1 MPFSINRRR
10 LITLLLLA
18 VLVTVVVAVAVA
30 LRFARQQHSTE
41 ASDNH
46 PRVAGEPFF
55 IVPATGATLVQGKQ
69 RYAMYCA
76 SCHGAQ
82 LQGEPNWRQRM
93 VNGRLPAPPHD
104 VSGHTWHHADAQLV
118 SMVRDGFV
126 PGVTAPIGYE
136 SNMPAF
142 GAVLSDAEIE
152 SIFAYIKTQWP
163 EDVLQAQREVSLQK
177 R

>member
-1 MPFSINRRR
+1 VSR
-10 LITLLLLA
+10 
-18 VLVTVVVAVAVA
+18 
-30 LRFARQQHSTE
+30 
-41 ASDNH
+41 
-46 PRVAGEPFF
+46 FF
-55 IVPATGATLVQGKQ
+55 IVPATSATLVQGKQ